1 MTKCS
6 TAARFRST
14 CSIPAPTSGSRN
26 RRRTSKARGNG
37 ERLRCAI
44 FNISYCSS
52 ALFQGMATS
61 AEGSKPAVKVFVA
74 TTVMLTFISFWR
86 ASAIVLADLASSA
99 YYAGGDA
106 EKVIGKSAPWFILG
120 VMLFSYAVRALY
132 IESSSMFV
140 RGGVYRVVK
149 EAMGGTLAKFSVSA
163 LLFDYVLTGPISAV
177 SAGQYLA
184 GFIKDMGDYFH
195 RPLHFSDDH
204 FAAGLAVLVVF
215 YFWWKNTQGMHES
228 SQKAL
233 QIMIITTVMVVILI
247 IWCTITVLRAPIQ
260 LPPSPLQP
268 GVIPL
273 NKESLGWLNGTWFAH
288 LTWIILFVG
297 FGHSVLAMSGEETLA
312 QVNRE
317 IEHPKLKNLEKTGLV
332 IFVYS
337 LLFTSLVSVFAVMMI
352 PDKVRPD
359 YFANL
364 IGGIAMYLAGPIVLK
379 LLFHGFVVVVGVLI
393 LAGAQNTSIVG
404 ANGVLN
410 RVAEDGVLT
419 DWFQKPQPKYGTSY
433 RIINMIVGMQ
443 LLTIILSKGNVYV
456 LAGLYA
462 FGVIW
467 SFALKSLAV
476 LVLRYTEPENRQWK
490 VPGNVHV
497 GGKEVPLGLILI
509 SAVLLITAL
518 VNLFTKS
525 EATIAG
531 VTFSAVFF
539 ALFTYSE
546 HRVAKERHGKPEN
559 LDQFRVYGNQEL
571 GSGALGV
578 RPGNILVAVRDPR
591 NLYYLRDVLR
601 NTDTNRQDVVVMTA
615 RLYHREH
622 SFSGS
627 AVVEASQVF
636 DHYEQELF
644 TAAVAVAEKE
654 GKPVS
659 LLVVP
664 ATDVFEAI
672 IVTAQRLDASRIV
685 CGFSNK
691 LTPDEQAKSLG
702 DAWERLP
709 EPRPRLI
716 LEIHEPNGKIHEYPL
731 GPHAPRMRTQDL
743 ELMHKV
749 WLDITSDPKY
759 CGAHHYHIV
768 AVALEELRRELNS
781 DQRSEI
787 LQKLLDEMHRDEAP
801 GRG

>member
-1 MTKCS
+1 MS
-6 TAARFRST
+6 S
-14 CSIPAPTSGSRN
+14 SPLQGSHR
-26 RRRTSKARGNG
+26 
-37 ERLRCAI
+37 
-44 FNISYCSS
+44 
-52 ALFQGMATS
+52 
-61 AEGSKPAVKVFVA
+61 PAVKVFVA

-86 ASAIVLADLASSA
+86 ASAIVLSDLASSA

-106 EKVIGKSAPWFILG
+106 EKVIGKSAPWFILA

-177 SAGQYLA
+177 SAGQYLG
-184 GFIKDMGDYFH
+184 GFIQDIGQYLH
-195 RPLHFSDDH
+195 HPLSFSQDH
-204 FAAGLAVLVVF
+204 FAAGFAVIVVL
-215 YFWWKNTQGMHES
+215 YFWWKNTQGIHES
-228 SQKAL
+228 SEKAL

-247 IWCTITVLRAPIQ
+247 VWCTITVLRVPIQ
-260 LPPSPLQP
+260 MPPNPLHA

-273 NKESLGWLNGTWFAH
+273 NKESLGWLNGTWLSH

-332 IFVYS
+332 IFIYS
-337 LLFTSLVSVFAVMMI
+337 LLFTSLVSFFAVMII

-359 YFANL
+359 FFANL
-364 IGGIAMYLAGPIVLK
+364 IGGIAMYLVGPLA
-379 LLFHGFVVVVGVLI
+379 LRLAFHGFVVLVGVLI

-419 DWFQKPQPKYGTSY
+419 DWFQKPHTRFGTSY
-433 RIINMIVGMQ
+433 RIINLIVGMQ

-476 LVLRYTEPENRQWK
+476 LVLRYTEPANRQWK
-490 VPGNVHV
+490 VPGNIHI
-497 GGKEVPLGLILI
+497 GGQEVPLGLIAI
-509 SAVLLITAL
+509 SAVLLLTAL

-539 ALFTYSE
+539 AVFSYSE
-546 HRVAKERHGKPEN
+546 HRVARERHGKPEN

-578 RPGNILVAVRDPR
+578 RPGSLLVAVRDPR
-591 NLYYLRDVLR
+591 NLYYLRDILR
-601 NTDTNRQDVVVMTA
+601 TVDTVRQDVVVMTA

-627 AVVEASQVF
+627 ATVEASQVF

-672 IVTAQRLDASRIV
+672 VVTAQRLDSSRIV
-685 CGFSNK
+685 CGLSNK
-691 LTPDEQAKSLG
+691 LSTDEQAKLTG

-709 EPRPRLI
+709 EPRPRLT
-716 LEIHEPNGKIHEYPL
+716 LEVHEPSGKVREYAL
-731 GPHAPRMRTQDL
+731 GPHTPRLRAQDL
-743 ELMHKV
+743 ELLHTL
-749 WLDITSDPKY
+749 WLNITSDPKY
-759 CGAHHYHIV
+759 AGAHHYHIIGL
-768 AVALEELRRELNS
+768 ALAELKRELDS
-781 DQRSEI
+781 DQRGEA
-787 LQKLLDEMHRDEAP
+787 LAKLLDEMHSDEP
-801 GRG
+801 PKPS

>member
-1 MTKCS
+1 MS
-6 TAARFRST
+6 S
-14 CSIPAPTSGSRN
+14 SIQNVKR
-26 RRRTSKARGNG
+26 
-37 ERLRCAI
+37 
-44 FNISYCSS
+44 
-52 ALFQGMATS
+52 
-61 AEGSKPAVKVFVA
+61 PAVKVFVA

-86 ASAIVLADLASSA
+86 AAAIVLSDLASSA

-106 EKVIGKSAPWFILG
+106 EKVIGKSAPWFILA

-184 GFIKDMGDYFH
+184 GFVEDIGRYVGH
-195 RPLHFSDDH
+195 PLAHFPENG
-204 FAAGLAVLVVF
+204 FAAAFGVLVVV
-215 YFWWKNTQGMHES
+215 YFWWKNIQGIHES
-228 SQKAL
+228 STKAV
-233 QIMIITTVMVVILI
+233 QIMVITTVMVVILI
-247 IWCTITVLRAPIQ
+247 IWCVFTISRGPIQ
-260 LPPSPLQP
+260 FPPNPVHP
-268 GVIPL
+268 GVVPL
-273 NKESLGWLNGTWFAH
+273 NKESLGWLNGTWISH
-288 LTWIILFVG
+288 LTWIIMFVG

-337 LLFTSLVSVFAVMMI
+337 LLFTSLVSFFAVMMI
-352 PDKVRPD
+352 PDKVRPE
-359 YFANL
+359 YFTNL
-364 IGGIAMYLAGPIVLK
+364 IGGIAMYLAGPTWAK
-379 LLFHGFVVVVGVLI
+379 LAFHGFVVLVGVLI

-419 DWFQKPQPKYGTSY
+419 DAFQKPHPRYGTSY
-433 RIINMIVGMQ
+433 RIINLIVGMQ
-443 LLTIILSKGNVYV
+443 LITIILSRGNVFV

-467 SFALKSLAV
+467 SFTLKALAV
-476 LVLRYTEPENRQWK
+476 TVLRYTEPENRQWK
-490 VPGNVHV
+490 VPGNIHI
-497 GGKEVPLGLILI
+497 GGREIPLGLIVI
-509 SAVLLITAL
+509 SAILLMTAL
-518 VNLFTKS
+518 VNLLTKS

-531 VTFSAVFF
+531 VTFSVIFF
-539 ALFTYSE
+539 ALFSYSE
-546 HRVAKERHGKPEN
+546 HRVTKERHGKPEN

-578 RPGNILVAVRDPR
+578 RPGNVLVAVRDPK
-591 NLYYLRDVLR
+591 NLYYLREVLR
-601 NTDTNRQDVVVMTA
+601 RTDTVRQDVVVMTA

-622 SFSGS
+622 TFSGS
-627 AVVEASQVF
+627 SVLEAGEIF

-654 GKPVS
+654 GRPVS

-664 ATDVFEAI
+664 AGDVFEAI
-672 IVTAQRLDASRIV
+672 VLTAQRLDSSRIV
-685 CGFSNK
+685 CGLSNK
-691 LTPDEQAKSLG
+691 LTADEQAKLTG
-702 DAWERLP
+702 DAWEKLP
-709 EPRPRLI
+709 EPRPRLT
-716 LEIHEPNGKIHEYPL
+716 LEVHLPNGSVREYPL
-731 GPHAPRMRTQDL
+731 GPHTPRMRPQDL

-749 WLDITSDPKY
+749 WLDVTSDPKY

-768 AVALEELRRELNS
+768 ALALEELQRELS
-781 DQRSEI
+781 TEQRAA
-787 LQKLLDEMHRDEAP
+787 LLAKLTDELHKDGGGGP
-801 GRG
+801 C

>member
-1 MTKCS
+1 MS
-6 TAARFRST
+6 S
-14 CSIPAPTSGSRN
+14 SIQ
-26 RRRTSKARGNG
+26 
-37 ERLRCAI
+37 
-44 FNISYCSS
+44 NI
-52 ALFQGMATS
+52 
-61 AEGSKPAVKVFVA
+61 KRPAVKVFVA

-86 ASAIVLADLASSA
+86 AAAIVLSDLASSA

-106 EKVIGKSAPWFILG
+106 EKVIGKSAPWFILS

-177 SAGQYLA
+177 SAGQYLG
-184 GFIKDMGDYFH
+184 GFIQDIGQYLHHPLNFSQDYFAAA
-195 RPLHFSDDH
+195 
-204 FAAGLAVLVVF
+204 FAVVVVL
-215 YFWWKNTQGMHES
+215 YFWWKNIQGIHES
-228 SQKAL
+228 SEKAL

-247 IWCTITVLRAPIQ
+247 VWCTITVVKVPIQ
-260 LPPSPLQP
+260 TPPNPLHP
-268 GVIPL
+268 GVVKL
-273 NKESLGWLNGTWFAH
+273 DKESLGWLYGSRLSY
-288 LTWIILFVG
+288 LTLIILFVG

-332 IFVYS
+332 IFIYS
-337 LLFTSLVSVFAVMMI
+337 LLFTSLVSFFAVMII
-352 PDKVRPD
+352 PDSVRPN

-364 IGGIAMYLAGPIVLK
+364 IGGITMYLVGPTTLK
-379 LLFHGFVVVVGVLI
+379 LIFHGFVVLVGVLI

-419 DWFQKPQPKYGTSY
+419 EWFQKPHTRYGTSH
-433 RIINMIVGMQ
+433 RIINLIVGMQ

-490 VPGNVHV
+490 VPGNLHI
-497 GGKEVPLGLILI
+497 GGRELPLGLIVI
-509 SAVLLITAL
+509 SAVLLLTAI

-539 ALFTYSE
+539 AVFTYSE
-546 HRVAKERHGKPEN
+546 HRVTEARHGKPEN
-559 LDQFRVYGNQEL
+559 LDQFRIYGNQEL

-591 NLYYLRDVLR
+591 NLYYLRDILR
-601 NTDTNRQDVVVMTA
+601 STDTARQDVVVMTA

-622 SFSGS
+622 SFGRSETM
-627 AVVEASQVF
+627 EADEVF

-672 IVTAQRLDASRIV
+672 VVTAGRLDSSRIV
-685 CGFSNK
+685 CGLSNK
-691 LTPDEQAKSLG
+691 LTTDEQAKLTG

-709 EPRPRLI
+709 EPRPRLA
-716 LEIHEPNGKIHEYPL
+716 LEIHAPNGSIHEYPL
-731 GPHAPRMRTQDL
+731 GPHAPRMRPQDL

-749 WLDITSDPKY
+749 WLDITSDPRY
-759 CGAHHYHIV
+759 AGAHHYHIV
-768 AVALEELRRELNS
+768 ALALEELQRELNS
-781 DQRSEI
+781 PERAE
-787 LQKLLDEMHRDEAP
+787 LLAKLLDEMHRDHP
-801 GRG
+801 PS

>member
-1 MTKCS
+1 
-6 TAARFRST
+6 
-14 CSIPAPTSGSRN
+14 
-26 RRRTSKARGNG
+26 
-37 ERLRCAI
+37 
-44 FNISYCSS
+44 
-52 ALFQGMATS
+52 MAT
-61 AEGSKPAVKVFVA
+61 APEGTKPVVKVFVA

-86 ASAIVLADLASSA
+86 ASAIVLSDLASSA

-106 EKVIGKSAPWFILG
+106 EKVIGKSAPWFILA

-184 GFIKDMGDYFH
+184 GFIKDLGVVFH
-195 RPLHFSDDH
+195 RPLNFSDNY
-204 FAAGLAVLVVF
+204 FAAGLAIIVVI
-215 YFWWKNTQGMHES
+215 YFWWKNTQGIHES

-233 QIMIITTVMVVILI
+233 QIMAITTVMVVILI
-247 IWCTITVLRAPIQ
+247 IWCTITVLRTPIQ
-260 LPPSPLQP
+260 LPPNPLHA
-268 GVIPL
+268 GVVPL
-273 NKESLGWLNGTWFAH
+273 NKDSLGWLDTTWFKH
-288 LTWIILFVG
+288 LPFRTLVSIVAFVG

-332 IFVYS
+332 IFIYS
-337 LLFTSLVSVFAVMMI
+337 LLFTSLVSFFAVMII
-352 PDKVRPD
+352 PDNVRPD

-364 IGGIAMYLAGPIVLK
+364 IGGIAMYLAGPASIK
-379 LLFHGFVVVVGVLI
+379 LLFHGFVVLVGVLI

-419 DWFQKPQPKYGTSY
+419 SWFQRPHHRYGTSY
-433 RIINMIVGMQ
+433 RIINLIVCMQ
-443 LLTIILSKGNVYV
+443 LLTIVLSRGDVYQ
-456 LAGLYA
+456 LAALYA

-467 SFALKSLAV
+467 SFTMKSLAV
-476 LVLRYTEPENRQWK
+476 LVLRFTEPGNRAWK
-490 VPGNVHV
+490 VPGNLHF
-497 GGKEVPLGLILI
+497 GKTEVPLGLMII
-509 SAVLLITAL
+509 SAVLLMTAL
-518 VNLFTKS
+518 VNLFTKYQ
-525 EATIAG
+525 ATIAG
-531 VTFSAVFF
+531 IVFSVVFF
-539 ALFTYSE
+539 AIFTISE
-546 HRVAKERHGKPEN
+546 HHVARERHGKPEQ

-571 GSGALGV
+571 GSGAMGV

-591 NLYYLRDVLR
+591 NLYYLRHVLGHT
-601 NTDTNRQDVVVMTA
+601 NTSKQDVVVMSA

-622 SFSGS
+622 SFGGS
-627 AVVEASQVF
+627 TVFEASAVF

-654 GKPVS
+654 GKPIS

-672 IVTAQRLDASRIV
+672 MVTAQRLDSSRVI
-685 CGFSNK
+685 CGLSNK
-691 LTPDEQAKSLG
+691 LTADEQAKLTG

-709 EPRPRLI
+709 EPRPRLT
-716 LEIHEPNGKIHEYPL
+716 LEVCAPDGAIREFAL
-731 GPHAPRMRTQDL
+731 GPHTPRMRPQDV
-743 ELMHKV
+743 ELMHKL
-749 WLDITSDPKY
+749 WLNITTDSKFA
-759 CGAHHYHIV
+759 GAHHYHIV
-768 AVALEELRRELNS
+768 ALALEELQRELGTE
-781 DQRSEI
+781 QRAQL
-787 LQKLLDEMHRDEAP
+787 LQKLLSEMKGPARDDLDS
-801 GRG
+801 

>member
-1 MTKCS
+1 
-6 TAARFRST
+6 
-14 CSIPAPTSGSRN
+14 
-26 RRRTSKARGNG
+26 
-37 ERLRCAI
+37 
-44 FNISYCSS
+44 
-52 ALFQGMATS
+52 MATS
-61 AEGSKPAVKVFVA
+61 VEGSKPAIKVFVA

-86 ASAIVLADLASSA
+86 ASAIVLSDLASSA

-184 GFIKDMGDYFH
+184 GFIKDMGVYMH
-195 RPLHFSDDH
+195 RPLNFSDDH
-204 FAAGLAVLVVF
+204 LAAGLAVIVVV

-233 QIMIITTVMVVILI
+233 QIMVITTVMVVILL
-247 IWCTITVLRAPIQ
+247 IWCTVTVLRAPVVQ
-260 LPPSPLQP
+260 LPPNPLHA
-268 GVIPL
+268 GVVPL
-273 NKESLGWLNGTWFAH
+273 NKESLGWLDTTWFRH
-288 LTWIILFVG
+288 LPLGFLTTIILFVG

-332 IFVYS
+332 IFIYS
-337 LLFTSLVSVFAVMMI
+337 LLFTSLVSFFAVMII

-364 IGGIAMYLAGPIVLK
+364 IGGIAMYLAGPESLK
-379 LLFHGFVVVVGVLI
+379 LLFHAFVVLVGVLI

-419 DWFQKPQPKYGTSY
+419 SWFQKPHHRFGTSY
-433 RIINMIVGMQ
+433 RIINLIVGLQ
-443 LLTIILSKGNVYV
+443 LLTIVLSLGNVYV
-456 LAGLYA
+456 LAALYA

-467 SFALKSLAV
+467 SFAMKSIAV
-476 LVLRYTEPENRQWK
+476 LVLRFTEPGNRAWK
-490 VPGNVHV
+490 VPGNLHI
-497 GGKEVPLGLILI
+497 GKTEIPVGLILI
-509 SAVLLITAL
+509 SAVLLITAV
-518 VNLFTKS
+518 VNLFTKYQ
-525 EATIAG
+525 ATIAG
-531 VTFSAVFF
+531 VIFSAVFF
-539 ALFTYSE
+539 TIFTVSE
-546 HRVAKERHGKPEN
+546 RHVAKERHGKPEQ

-571 GSGALGV
+571 GSGAMGV
-578 RPGNILVAVRDPR
+578 RPKNILVAVRDPR
-591 NLYYLRDVLR
+591 NLYYLRQVLAH
-601 NTDTNRQDVVVMTA
+601 TDTTKQDVVVMSA

-627 AVVEASQVF
+627 AVMEASQVF

-654 GKPVS
+654 GKPIS

-672 IVTAQRLDASRIV
+672 MVTAQRLASCTII
-685 CGFSNK
+685 CGLSNK
-691 LTPDEQAKSLG
+691 LTADEQSKLLG
-702 DAWERLP
+702 DAWESLP
-709 EPRPRLI
+709 EPRPRLT
-716 LEIHEPNGKIHEYPL
+716 LEVCAPDGTVREYTI
-731 GPHAPRMRTQDL
+731 GPHNPRLRPQDV
-743 ELMHKV
+743 ELMHKL
-749 WLDITSDPKY
+749 WLDITTDPKY
-759 CGAHHYHIV
+759 SGAHHYHIV
-768 AVALEELRRELNS
+768 ALALEELQRELS
-781 DQRSEI
+781 TEQRAQL
-787 LQKLLDEMHRDEAP
+787 LQKLQEEMRRSEP
-801 GRG
+801 N

>member
-1 MTKCS
+1 
-6 TAARFRST
+6 
-14 CSIPAPTSGSRN
+14 
-26 RRRTSKARGNG
+26 
-37 ERLRCAI
+37 
-44 FNISYCSS
+44 
-52 ALFQGMATS
+52 MATS
-61 AEGSKPAVKVFVA
+61 SEGTKPAVKVFVA

-86 ASAIVLADLASSA
+86 ASAIVLSDLASSA

-106 EKVIGKSAPWFILG
+106 EKVIGKSAPWFILA

-184 GFIKDMGDYFH
+184 GFIKDIGVYLN
-195 RPLHFSDDH
+195 RPLHFSDDY
-204 FAAGLAVLVVF
+204 FAAGLAIIIAI
-215 YFWWKNTQGMHES
+215 YFWWKNTQGIHES

-247 IWCTITVLRAPIQ
+247 IWCTVTVLRAPIQ
-260 LPPSPLQP
+260 LPPNPLHP
-268 GVIPL
+268 GVIPV
-273 NKESLGWLNGTWFAH
+273 NKESLGWLNHTWFSH
-288 LTWIILFVG
+288 ITWIILFVG

-332 IFVYS
+332 IFIYS
-337 LLFTSLVSVFAVMMI
+337 LLFTSLVSFFAVMII

-359 YFANL
+359 FFANL
-364 IGGIAMYLAGPIVLK
+364 IGGIAMYLVGPTSLK
-379 LLFHGFVVVVGVLI
+379 LLFHGFVVLVGVLI

-419 DWFQKPQPKYGTSY
+419 SWFQRPHNRFGTSY
-433 RIINMIVGMQ
+433 RIINLIVCMQ
-443 LLTIILSKGNVYV
+443 LLVICLSLGNVYV
-456 LAGLYA
+456 LAALYA

-467 SFALKSLAV
+467 SFAMKSLAV
-476 LVLRYTEPENRQWK
+476 LVLRFTEPGNRAWK
-490 VPGNVHV
+490 VPGNVHI
-497 GGKEVPLGLILI
+497 GKTEIPLGLVLI
-509 SAVLLITAL
+509 SAVLLITAV
-518 VNLFTKS
+518 VNLFTKY

-531 VTFSAVFF
+531 LIFSAVFF
-539 ALFTYSE
+539 TIFTISE
-546 HRVAKERHGKPEN
+546 RHVTKERHGKPEQ

-571 GSGALGV
+571 GSGAMGV
-578 RPGNILVAVRDPR
+578 RPGNVLVAVRDPR
-591 NLYYLRDVLR
+591 NLYYLRNVLSR
-601 NTDTNRQDVVVMTA
+601 TNTAKQDVVVMSA

-627 AVVEASQVF
+627 AVMEASQVF

-644 TAAVAVAEKE
+644 TATVAVAEKE
-654 GKPVS
+654 GKPIS

-672 IVTAQRLDASRIV
+672 MVTAQRLESTRVV
-685 CGFSNK
+685 CGLSNK
-691 LTPDEQAKSLG
+691 LTADEQAKLTG

-716 LEIHEPNGKIHEYPL
+716 LEVCAPDGTVREFAI
-731 GPHAPRMRTQDL
+731 GPHAPRMRPQDL
-743 ELMHKV
+743 ELMHRL
-749 WLDITSDPKY
+749 WLNITADPKFA
-759 CGAHHYHIV
+759 GAHHYHVV
-768 AVALEELRRELNS
+768 ALALEELQRELS
-781 DQRSEI
+781 TEQRAEL
-787 LQKLLDEMHRDEAP
+787 LQKLQEEMDRP
-801 GRG
+801 NPT

>member
-1 MTKCS
+1 
-6 TAARFRST
+6 
-14 CSIPAPTSGSRN
+14 
-26 RRRTSKARGNG
+26 
-37 ERLRCAI
+37 
-44 FNISYCSS
+44 
-52 ALFQGMATS
+52 MAT
-61 AEGSKPAVKVFVA
+61 APEGTKPAVKVFVA

-86 ASAIVLADLASSA
+86 ASAIVLSDLASSA

-106 EKVIGKSAPWFILG
+106 EKVIGKSAPWFILA

-184 GFIKDMGDYFH
+184 GFIKDLGRQYLH
-195 RPLHFSDDH
+195 RDLNFSDNY
-204 FAAGLAVLVVF
+204 FAAGLAIIIVV
-215 YFWWKNTQGMHES
+215 YFWWKNTQGIHES

-233 QIMIITTVMVVILI
+233 QIMAITTVMVVILI
-247 IWCTITVLRAPIQ
+247 IWCAITVLRAPIQ
-260 LPPSPLQP
+260 LPPNPLHA
-268 GVIPL
+268 GVVPL
-273 NKESLGWLNGTWFAH
+273 NKESLGWLNGTWFSH
-288 LTWIILFVG
+288 LIWIIAFVG

-332 IFVYS
+332 IFIYS
-337 LLFTSLVSVFAVMMI
+337 LLFTSLVSFFAVMII
-352 PDKVRPD
+352 PDSVRPQ
-359 YFANL
+359 YFADL
-364 IGGIAMYLAGPIVLK
+364 IGGIAVYLVGPTSLK
-379 LLFHGFVVVVGVLI
+379 ILFHGFVVLVGVLI

-419 DWFQKPQPKYGTSY
+419 SWFQKPHHRYGTSY
-433 RIINMIVGMQ
+433 RIINLIVCMQ
-443 LLTIILSKGNVYV
+443 LLTIVLSRGDVYQ
-456 LAGLYA
+456 LAALYA

-467 SFALKSLAV
+467 SFTMKSLAV
-476 LVLRYTEPENRQWK
+476 LVLRFTEPGNRAWK
-490 VPGNVHV
+490 VPGNLHI
-497 GGKEVPLGLILI
+497 GKTEIPMGLMVI
-509 SAVLLITAL
+509 SAVLFMTAI
-518 VNLFTKS
+518 VNLFTKY

-531 VTFSAVFF
+531 IVFSVVFF
-539 ALFTYSE
+539 TIFTISE
-546 HRVAKERHGKPEN
+546 HHVAKERHGKPEQ

-571 GSGALGV
+571 GSGAMGV

-591 NLYYLRDVLR
+591 NLYYLRHVLGH
-601 NTDTNRQDVVVMTA
+601 THTGKQDVVVMSA

-627 AVVEASQVF
+627 SVFEASQVF

-654 GKPVS
+654 GKPIS

-672 IVTAQRLDASRIV
+672 MVTAQRLDSSRVI
-685 CGFSNK
+685 CGLSNK
-691 LTPDEQAKSLG
+691 LTADEQAKLTG

-716 LEIHEPNGKIHEYPL
+716 MEVCAPDGTIREFAL
-731 GPHAPRMRTQDL
+731 GPHTPRMRPQDV
-743 ELMHKV
+743 ELMHRL
-749 WLDITSDPKY
+749 WLNITTDPKFA
-759 CGAHHYHIV
+759 GAHHYHIV
-768 AVALEELRRELNS
+768 ALALEELQRELS
-781 DQRSEI
+781 TEQRAEL
-787 LQKLLDEMHRDEAP
+787 LQKLQDEMNGPARTDLDS
-801 GRG
+801 

>member
-1 MTKCS
+1 MS
-6 TAARFRST
+6 S
-14 CSIPAPTSGSRN
+14 SVPGI
-26 RRRTSKARGNG
+26 RR
-37 ERLRCAI
+37 
-44 FNISYCSS
+44 
-52 ALFQGMATS
+52 
-61 AEGSKPAVKVFVA
+61 PAVKVFVA

-86 ASAIVLADLASSA
+86 AAAIVLADLASSA

-106 EKVIGKSAPWFILG
+106 EKVIGKNAPWFILA
-120 VMLFSYAVRALY
+120 VMLFSYCVRALY

-184 GFIKDMGDYFH
+184 GFIEDIGKYVH
-195 RPLHFSDDH
+195 HPLVFSEDHFSAG
-204 FAAGLAVLVVF
+204 FAILIVL
-215 YFWWKNTQGMHES
+215 YFWWKNIQGMHES
-228 SQKAL
+228 SEKAL
-233 QIMIITTVMVVILI
+233 QIMIVTTVMVVILI
-247 IWCTITVLRAPIQ
+247 IWCTITVFSAPIH
-260 LPPSPLQP
+260 LPPNPLHS
-268 GVIPL
+268 GVVKI
-273 NKESLGWLNGTWFAH
+273 NKESMGWLYGSWISHF
-288 LTWIILFVG
+288 TWIIMFVG

-332 IFVYS
+332 IFIYS
-337 LLFTSLVSVFAVMMI
+337 LLFTSLVSFYAVMII
-352 PDKVRPD
+352 PDGVRHD

-364 IGGIAMYLAGPIVLK
+364 IGGIAMYLVGPTVLK
-379 LLFHGFVVVVGVLI
+379 LIFHAFVVLVGVLI

-419 DWFQKPQPKYGTSY
+419 DWFQKPQRRYGTSY
-433 RIINMIVGMQ
+433 RIINLIVGLQ
-443 LLTIILSKGNVYV
+443 LLTIILSRGNVYV

-490 VPGNVHV
+490 VPGNIHI
-497 GGKEVPLGLILI
+497 GGREVPIGLILI
-509 SAVLLITAL
+509 SGVLLITAL

-539 ALFTYSE
+539 AIFAYSE
-546 HRVAKERHGKPEN
+546 HRVTKERHGKPEN

-591 NLYYLRDVLR
+591 NLYYLRDILR
-601 NTDTNRQDVVVMTA
+601 TTDTLRQDVVVMTA

-644 TAAVAVAEKE
+644 TAAVAAAEKE

-672 IVTAQRLDASRIV
+672 IVTAQRLDSSRIV
-685 CGFSNK
+685 CGVSNK
-691 LTPDEQAKSLG
+691 LTSDEQAKLTG
-702 DAWERLP
+702 DAWERIP
-709 EPRPRLI
+709 EPRPRLT
-716 LEIHEPNGKIHEYPL
+716 LEIHEANGKLREYPL
-731 GPHAPRMRTQDL
+731 GPHAPRMRPQDL
-743 ELMHKV
+743 ELMHSV

-768 AVALEELRRELNS
+768 ALALEELRRELNS
-781 DQRSEI
+781 DLRAE
-787 LQKLLDEMHRDEAP
+787 LLAKLLDEMNRDKPP
-801 GRG
+801 GQSSDCN

>member
-1 MTKCS
+1 
-6 TAARFRST
+6 
-14 CSIPAPTSGSRN
+14 
-26 RRRTSKARGNG
+26 
-37 ERLRCAI
+37 
-44 FNISYCSS
+44 
-52 ALFQGMATS
+52 MATS
-61 AEGSKPAVKVFVA
+61 VEGSKPVIKVFVA

-106 EKVIGKSAPWFILG
+106 EKVIGKSAPWFILA

-149 EAMGGTLAKFSVSA
+149 EAMGGGLAKFSVSA

-184 GFIKDMGDYFH
+184 GFIKDMGEYMH

-204 FAAGLAVLVVF
+204 FAAGLAVIVVV

-233 QIMIITTVMVVILI
+233 QIMVITTVMVVILL

-260 LPPSPLQP
+260 LPPNPLHA
-268 GVIPL
+268 GVVPL
-273 NKESLGWLNGTWFAH
+273 DKESLGWLYSSPWLSH
-288 LTWIILFVG
+288 LTWIIAFVG

-337 LLFTSLVSVFAVMMI
+337 LLFTSLVSFFAVMII

-364 IGGIAMYLAGPIVLK
+364 IGGIAMYLSGPESLK
-379 LLFHGFVVVVGVLI
+379 LLFHGFVVLVGVLI

-419 DWFQKPQPKYGTSY
+419 SWFQKPHHRFGTSY
-433 RIINMIVGMQ
+433 RIINLIVGMQ
-443 LLTIILSKGNVYV
+443 LLVIFLSLGNVYV
-456 LAGLYA
+456 LAALYA

-467 SFALKSLAV
+467 SFAMKSIAV
-476 LVLRYTEPENRQWK
+476 LVLRFTEPGNRAWK
-490 VPGNVHV
+490 VPGNLHI
-497 GGKEVPLGLILI
+497 GKTEVPVGLFLI
-509 SAVLLITAL
+509 SGVLLITAI
-518 VNLFTKS
+518 VNLFTKYQ
-525 EATIAG
+525 ATIAG
-531 VTFSAVFF
+531 VIFSAVFF
-539 ALFTYSE
+539 TIFTLSE
-546 HRVAKERHGKPEN
+546 RHVTKERHGKPEQ

-571 GSGALGV
+571 GSGAMGV
-578 RPGNILVAVRDPR
+578 RAGNILVAVRDPR
-591 NLYYLRDVLR
+591 NLYYLRQVLAHTNTAKNDVI
-601 NTDTNRQDVVVMTA
+601 VMSA

-654 GKPVS
+654 GKPIS

-672 IVTAQRLDASRIV
+672 MVTAARLDSARVI
-685 CGFSNK
+685 CGLSNK
-691 LTPDEQAKSLG
+691 LTSDEQAKLTG
-702 DAWERLP
+702 DAWERMP
-709 EPRPRLI
+709 EPRPRLC
-716 LEIHEPNGKIHEYPL
+716 LEVYAPDGSVREYTI
-731 GPHAPRMRTQDL
+731 GPHTPRLRPQDV
-743 ELMHKV
+743 ELMHKL
-749 WLDITSDPKY
+749 WLNITTDPKFA
-759 CGAHHYHIV
+759 GAHHYHIV
-768 AVALEELRRELNS
+768 ALALEELQRELGTE
-781 DQRSEI
+781 QRTQL
-787 LQKLLDEMHRDEAP
+787 LQKLQEEIDR
-801 GRG
+801 RGAGAEPASPD

>member
-1 MTKCS
+1 
-6 TAARFRST
+6 
-14 CSIPAPTSGSRN
+14 
-26 RRRTSKARGNG
+26 
-37 ERLRCAI
+37 
-44 FNISYCSS
+44 
-52 ALFQGMATS
+52 MATS

-86 ASAIVLADLASSA
+86 ASAIVLSDLASSA

-106 EKVIGKSAPWFILG
+106 EKVIGKSAPWFILA

-184 GFIKDMGDYFH
+184 GFIKDIGIALH
-195 RPLHFSDDH
+195 RPLNFSDDH
-204 FAAGLAVLVVF
+204 FAAGLAVIVVL
-215 YFWWKNTQGMHES
+215 YFWWKNTQGIHES
-228 SQKAL
+228 SGKAV
-233 QIMIITTVMVVILI
+233 QIMVITTVMVVILI
-247 IWCTITVLRAPIQ
+247 VWCTITVLRTPVQ
-260 LPPSPLQP
+260 LPPGPFSTA
-268 GVIPL
+268 GAITL

-288 LTWIILFVG
+288 LTWILLFVG

-317 IEHPKLKNLEKTGLV
+317 IEHPKLKNLERTGLV
-332 IFVYS
+332 IFIYS
-337 LLFTSLVSVFAVMMI
+337 LLFTSLVSFFAVMII
-352 PDKVRPD
+352 PDNVRPNF
-359 YFANL
+359 FANL
-364 IGGIAMYLAGPIVLK
+364 IGGIAMYLVGPTSLK
-379 LLFHGFVVVVGVLI
+379 LAFHGFVVLVGVLI

-419 DWFQKPQPKYGTSY
+419 SWFQKPHHRYGTSY
-433 RIINMIVGMQ
+433 RIINLIVGMQ
-443 LLTIILSKGNVYV
+443 LVTIFLSLGNVYV
-456 LAGLYA
+456 LAALYA

-467 SFALKSLAV
+467 SFATKSLAV
-476 LVLRYTEPENRQWK
+476 LVLRFTEPGNREWK
-490 VPGNVHV
+490 VPGNLHI
-497 GGKEVPLGLILI
+497 GKTEVPVGLIAI
-509 SAVLLITAL
+509 SAVLFITAV
-518 VNLFTKS
+518 VNLFTKY

-531 VTFSAVFF
+531 LIFSGAFF
-539 ALFTYSE
+539 TIFTLSE
-546 HRVAKERHGKPEN
+546 RHVAKERHGKPEQ

-571 GSGALGV
+571 GSGAMGV
-578 RPGNILVAVRDPR
+578 RPGNVLVAVRDPR
-591 NLYYLRDVLR
+591 NLYYLRHILSH
-601 NTDTNRQDVVVMTA
+601 THTGKQDVVVMSA

-627 AVVEASQVF
+627 TVFDATQVF

-654 GKPVS
+654 GKPIH

-672 IVTAQRLDASRIV
+672 MVTAQRLDSTRVV
-685 CGFSNK
+685 CGLSNK
-691 LTPDEQAKSLG
+691 LTADEQAKLTG

-709 EPRPRLI
+709 EPRPRLN
-716 LEIHEPNGKIHEYPL
+716 LEVCAPDGGVREYAL
-731 GPHAPRMRTQDL
+731 GPHAPRMRPQDV
-743 ELMHKV
+743 ELMHKL
-749 WLDITSDPKY
+749 WLDITADPKY
-759 CGAHHYHIV
+759 SGAHHYHIV
-768 AVALEELRRELNS
+768 ALALEELQRELTTE
-781 DQRSEI
+781 QRAQLLE
-787 LQKLLDEMHRDEAP
+787 KLHQEMNRP
-801 GRG
+801 NPQ